1 MTLLEGKIRPATA
14 DDTDALYEICLKTA
28 DAGKDASDLYADPHY
43 PGTRFAVPYALFAP
57 DFAFVLEKAGK
68 VIGYVVATPDT
79 VAFEQQL
86 LKEWWPLQ
94 VERFA
99 DRQPVKPLDSKI
111 LDAVRQPETASETLT
126 RRYPAHLHINILPE
140 GQRGGWGKRLIELEL
155 AALKAAGVSG
165 VYLGISLQN
174 EAVACFY
181 QQLGFQPLFRSNA
194 IYMGQDLN

>member
-28 DAGKDASDLYADPHY
+28 DAGQDASELYADPHY
-43 PGTRFAVPYALFAP
+43 PGTRFAVPYALFCP
-57 DFAFVLEKAGK
+57 DFAFVLETAGK

-79 VAFEQQL
+79 VAFEQRL

-94 VERFA
+94 AKRFA

-111 LDAVRQPETASETLT
+111 LDSVRQPETASEALT
-126 RRYPAHLHINILPE
+126 TRYPAHLHINILPE
-140 GQRGGWGKRLIELEL
+140 GQRGGWGKRLIEHEL

-174 EAVACFY
+174 EPVAYFY

-194 IYMGQDLN
+194 LYMGQDLN